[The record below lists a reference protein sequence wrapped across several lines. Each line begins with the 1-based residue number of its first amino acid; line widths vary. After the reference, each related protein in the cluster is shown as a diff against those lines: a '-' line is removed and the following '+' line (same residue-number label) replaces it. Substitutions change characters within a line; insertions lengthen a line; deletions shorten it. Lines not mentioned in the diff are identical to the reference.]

1 MFHACR
7 NKQDVAGLERMLNRT
22 VLKNTP
28 AAYDDVYFILGM
40 RLLHVVAFRPVNFY
54 GHGAVPE

>member
-1 MFHACR
+1 MFYTRR
-7 NKQDVAGLERMLNRT
+7 NKQDIAGPERMLNRT

-28 AAYDDVYFILGM
+28 AAYDDVYFIPGM
-40 RLLHVVAFRPVNFY
+40 RLLQVAAVRPVNFY